1 MNGQLYGMTVMDDD
15 ALGKLVAEANDIS
28 VKVGLLEQQLPDIVE
43 SDKWDD
49 AKRADY
55 SVKALEHGRLNTQL
69 QTLRQQLHDQVELRQ
84 AYEKKRFDGKGKGP
98 KERGPLSRYMT
109 SKVADYDDE
118 IKGYVGER
126 DWDPG
131 VRQFIIPMGDERF
144 MPQAASPDITD
155 ALQTNAIFEEAM
167 PGIVERLAYVGG
179 IKPMVYTFVTSD
191 GNPRTFIGFD
201 DSTSKG
207 ELETPETKDVYS
219 NPTQAGFPQPSKRT
233 FNAYT
238 IWTKPLFE
246 SLNSFADVM
255 YLSDA
260 FIANKLY
267 NRLDR
272 GANEQYVNG
281 VGGAAAPLGIT
292 KVADEALTTATTLVV
307 TYAELVN
314 LEYKINRA
322 YRTGEVGLLG
332 PGAGPDIRSGG
343 QIGYMMSDDF
353 ERLARTMTDDDG
365 RPLWQLDMN
374 RGPMVSGGVPSVF
387 MGKPYIVNSELPDV
401 AANAEPLI
409 WGNFAFFGVRTVGE
423 IYVRS
428 FYDSFTAINDNVM
441 FIGRMRTDSD
451 AIGAIITDLGDDGK
465 VGGSGTNADRTYC
478 EAFTK
483 LKIK

>member
-1 MNGQLYGMTVMDDD
+1 MTVMDDD
-15 ALGKLVAEANDIS
+15 ALGKLVAQANDIS
-28 VKVGLLEQQLPDIVE
+28 VKVGLLEQQLPDMSE

-69 QTLRQQLHDQVELRQ
+69 QTIRQQLRDQVELRQ

-98 KERGPLSRYMT
+98 KDRGPLSRYMT

-118 IKGYVGER
+118 IKGLVGER

-131 VRQFIIPMGDERF
+131 VSQFIIPIGDERF
-144 MPQAASPDITD
+144 MPHAATPDITD
-155 ALQTNAIFEEAM
+155 ALQDNAIFEEAM
-167 PGIVERLAYVGG
+167 PGVVERLAYVGG

-191 GNPRTFIGFD
+191 GNPRSFIGFD
-201 DSTSKG
+201 DSTAKG

-219 NPTQAGFPQPSKRT
+219 NPAQAGFPQPTKRT
-233 FNAYT
+233 FHAYT
-238 IWTKPLFE
+238 VWTKPLFE

-272 GANEQYVNG
+272 GANEQYVKG
-281 VGGAAAPLGIT
+281 AGDAAAPLGIMNI
-292 KVADEALTTATTLVV
+292 ADEGLTTATTLVV
-307 TYAELVN
+307 TYAELMN
-314 LEYKINRA
+314 LQYKIDRA

-332 PGAGPDIRSGG
+332 PGAGPDQRSGG
-343 QIGYMMSDDF
+343 MIGYIMSDDF
-353 ERLARTMTDDDG
+353 ERLARTMVDGDG

-374 RGPMVSGGVPSVF
+374 RGPLVGSQRPPAIF
-387 MGKPYIVNSELPDV
+387 MGYPYAVNSELPAV
-401 AANAEPLI
+401 AADAEPLL
-409 WGNFAFFGVRTVGE
+409 WGNMSYFGIRTVGE

-451 AIGAIITDLGDDGK
+451 AIGAVQTDLGSDNA
-465 VGGSGTNADRTYC
+465 VGGTGSAADRTYC